1 VTRNAPIENDDIRL
15 RELFDHLTE
24 GDAAQLTQDGR
35 LAAVVVDRESYDQL
49 LLAAGQDAR
58 RELKGMAAETR
69 KRIAE
74 AGLERELVD
83 EAIEAVRAQRR

>member
-1 VTRNAPIENDDIRL
+1 MTRTVPIENDDIRL
-15 RELFDHLTE
+15 RELFDHLAE
-24 GDAAQLTQDGR
+24 GDVVQLTRDGR

-58 RELKGMAAETR
+58 RELKAMAAETR
-69 KRIAE
+69 QRIAE

-83 EAIEAVRAQRR
+83 EAIEAVRSQRR

>member
-1 VTRNAPIENDDIRL
+1 MV
-15 RELFDHLTE
+15 
-24 GDAAQLTQDGR
+24 QLTQDGR

-58 RELKGMAAETR
+58 RELKEIAAETR

-83 EAIEAVRAQRR
+83 EAIEAVRSQRR